1 MNVDMD
7 ILGASMA
14 PSCPPPRMALLLSQ
28 KLQTFRGLY
37 FMY

>member
-14 PSCPPPRMALLLSQ
+14 PSCPPPHGAFAESEAANL
-28 KLQTFRGLY
+28 
-37 FMY
+37 

>member
-14 PSCPPPRMALLLSQ
+14 PSCPPPPHGAFAESEAANL
-28 KLQTFRGLY
+28 
-37 FMY
+37 